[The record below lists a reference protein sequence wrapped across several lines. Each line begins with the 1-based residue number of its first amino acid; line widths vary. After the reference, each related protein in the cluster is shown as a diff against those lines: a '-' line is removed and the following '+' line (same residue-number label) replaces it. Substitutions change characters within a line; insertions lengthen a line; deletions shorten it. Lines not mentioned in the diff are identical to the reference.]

1 MKNERKQA
9 YKPQTKSEKK
19 HVQVE
24 QATEHSPICS
34 EVLQGLLQTCNKDR
48 RLSLFSWEDDTG
60 LAHLFP
66 TWTAVDEIPTLWMS
80 EGYQLYLVSR
90 FVNRTK
96 TRLSTGML
104 APMLAVKSYVW
115 CVIRPCGVSSSLQPN
130 IPAHVRAKTHFSQNC
145 CLGNGELIPKKSMFR
160 GTNDM
165 LSCRFCRPI
174 QLLPDSA
181 SSRVPQGVLR
191 NAFQCPA
198 KSPFAFQQWDL
209 WHLRPST
216 HKGESKCSA
225 STWGLSHQLK
235 RYWSLI
241 VSYY

>member
-1 MKNERKQA
+1 VKFINCIWFLVLLTGQKRK
-9 YKPQTKSEKK
+9 
-19 HVQVE
+19 
-24 QATEHSPICS
+24 
-34 EVLQGLLQTCNKDR
+34 
-48 RLSLFSWEDDTG
+48 
-60 LAHLFP
+60 
-66 TWTAVDEIPTLWMS
+66 
-80 EGYQLYLVSR
+80 
-90 FVNRTK
+90 
-96 TRLSTGML
+96 STGML
-104 APMLAVKSYVW
+104 AQMQSETLEPQAATNHSQRNPMSHGTLCLVCDPPLAF
-115 CVIRPCGVSSSLQPN
+115 LQQN

-145 CLGNGELIPKKSMFR
+145 CLWNGELIPKKTMFR
-160 GTNDM
+160 GTNYM

-174 QLLPDSA
+174 QLLPNSA

-225 STWGLSHQLK
+225 STWGFSHQLK
-235 RYWSLI
+235 KYWSLS